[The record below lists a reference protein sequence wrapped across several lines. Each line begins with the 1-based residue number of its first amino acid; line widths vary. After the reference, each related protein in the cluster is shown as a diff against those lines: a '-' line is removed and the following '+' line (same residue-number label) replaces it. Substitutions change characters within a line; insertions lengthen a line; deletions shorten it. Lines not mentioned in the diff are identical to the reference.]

1 MECEGNQSVAAWSIN
16 VVSKLAQQGAKPKW
30 AQKSATAVTLAKDL
44 QVGDCEFNQVES
56 IFMKF
61 DPVQ

>member
-1 MECEGNQSVAAWSIN
+1 MECEGNVWSIN
-16 VVSKLAQQGAKPKW
+16 VGNKLAQGAKPKW
-30 AQKSATAVTLAKDL
+30 VQKSATAVTLAKDL